1 MFKTAGYAVLYTV
14 MNVRYAALIIP
25 TAVIAYLLQI
35 YILALVAA
43 GLLVLAAA
51 AEVALS
57 IANGVS
63 AAMQIREHDQLMNTY
78 MADVEKH
85 ANDWT
90 HRGSE
95 DPAREGE
102 GEDPSGEG
110 QDPVPAR

>member
-1 MFKTAGYAVLYTV
+1 MMVKAAGYAVLYTL

-35 YILALVAA
+35 YVLALVAA

-51 AEVALS
+51 AELSLS
-57 IANGVS
+57 IVNGVS

-78 MADVEKH
+78 LSDIEKH

-95 DPAREGE
+95 DPEGE
-102 GEDPSGEG
+102 GPDEGE
-110 QDPVPAR
+110 DPVPARS